1 MEANHDGPMQWHDG
15 YLLGFN
21 AMDATHREF
30 VACVAALQ
38 TAVDDALADRLA
50 DFERHAESHFAAEA
64 QWMQN
69 TGFPARDCHIEEH
82 DKVLASVK
90 EVKQMLEQG
99 GRLGVVRELAQAL
112 ADWFPGHADYMDAAL
127 SHWMSKNA
135 HGGAPLVLRRG
146 VARPIH
152 GTPHNETTVRT
163 T

>member
-1 MEANHDGPMQWHDG
+1 MTTNSGSPMRWHDG

-50 DFERHAESHFAAEA
+50 DFERHAESHFAEEA
-64 QWMQN
+64 RWMQG
-69 TGFPARDCHIEEH
+69 TGFPASDCHMEEH
-82 DKVLASVK
+82 DKVLASVR

-112 ADWFPGHADYMDAAL
+112 ADWFPGHADYMDSAL
-127 SHWMSKNA
+127 SHWLNMRT
-135 HGGAPLVLRRG
+135 HGGAPVVLRRG
-146 VARPIH
+146 VATPMADAIVNEH
-152 GTPHNETTVRT
+152 TGTSS
-163 T
+163 

>member
-1 MEANHDGPMQWHDG
+1 MQTKDTEVMRWQDS

-50 DFERHAESHFAAEA
+50 DFERHAESHFAEEA
-64 QWMQN
+64 RWMRS
-69 TGFPARDCHIEEH
+69 TGFPASDCHIEEH

-90 EVKQMLEQG
+90 EVKQLLEQG

-112 ADWFPGHADYMDAAL
+112 AEWFPGHADYMDAAL
-127 SHWMSKNA
+127 SHWLSKRA
-135 HGGAPLVLRRG
+135 HGGAPVVLRRG
-146 VARPIH
+146 VATPMNDSAPNTTT
-152 GTPHNETTVRT
+152 GTPS
-163 T
+163 